1 MRKFLPVALVGGA
14 VAVLRNS
21 KARERLMDVGGQAVT
36 KLQGLLQRGD
46 QKPQLPVAQY
56 RTTNTGDVETEDQG
70 GSWADDG
77 GGGHGGGQAS
87 PAPGSAPLPPN
98 H

>member
-1 MRKFLPVALVGGA
+1 VKKLLPVALVGGA

-21 KARERLMDVGGQAVT
+21 KARERLMEVGGQAMS
-36 KLQGLLQRGD
+36 KLQGLLHRGED
-46 QKPQLPVAQY
+46 ERQLPVAQY

-87 PAPGSAPLPPN
+87 PAPGSTPLPPN